1 MRPLTFCL
9 PRTTSLSLF
18 QYVTLELI
26 AYTYIYVWWWL
37 TDRPTAWLTD
47 WIIYVI
53 YIYTRKACVIFIDL
67 ICLTVDLRCALIS
80 LSHFISIS
88 LFILHML
95 CSVILHLFLS
105 RNSCQYRYIYLS
117 ISLYLASI
125 LYIALSRFSQCW
137 GREGLKCINCV
148 LI

>member
-9 PRTTSLSLF
+9 PRTTSLSLSICNSR
-18 QYVTLELI
+18 TDCL
-26 AYTYIYVWWWL
+26 YIHICVMM
-37 TDRPTAWLTD
+37 TDRSTDRLT
-47 WIIYVI
+47 VI

-80 LSHFISIS
+80 LSHFISVS

-105 RNSCQYRYIYLS
+105 HNSCQYRYIYLS